1 MKKRTIFALILASF
15 LITTFVLSGSYAL
28 SGAETITPIAEIHG
42 NDSAGKIP
50 NKDQE
55 YTVRGWVMVDR
66 GIIFP
71 HDPPVV
77 FYLQDKSTRTVDGVV
92 YSPGICIYD
101 GDRVIPAD
109 IEIKEGYYM
118 EITGKKIQYNA
129 LTELAPTSYKI
140 ISTTT
145 TLLSEGL
152 TDSDGLPLWYSN
164 SGDITLGGTE
174 LKSTEIAGQP
184 LRVTVNMMDLQAS
197 GGNDGPEQ
205 LEGRLVMIEDCI
217 VLQDFPAQGQA
228 WQPGTH
234 LIECMGA
241 DGSKVTVAIQENSD
255 VPGSPSFP
263 RDVRVDI
270 IGIVAQYDRGS
281 SGSGGTRE
289 GSDDKLLDGHQLI
302 PRYYSDF
309 RRRPVETANVLIS
322 KKFLAGPSDTMYIV
336 VTDSGIAV
344 NKSSTTK
351 DTLSVVVKSE
361 TDPVGF
367 DITLTETGNNTGI
380 FKSAN
385 FGVSEDATVAGSAIK
400 VRDGDEIS
408 VTYIDAKDKNGNTN
422 QTVIAKAYYKASVSA
437 PKIELSHR
445 IFSPDRNETVTI
457 KYNAPYNTANPGSNY
472 KVTLRIFD
480 LKGREVKKLHDW
492 LVVEQG
498 ITTWDGKDEDNRA
511 VPIGSYIVHM
521 EVLEP
526 SGRPTA
532 SAMKVITV
540 ATPLQ

>member
-1 MKKRTIFALILASF
+1 MKKRTIFTLILTSF

-42 NDSAGKIP
+42 NYSTGKIL
-50 NKDQE
+50 NENQE
-55 YTVRGWVMVDR
+55 YTVRGWVTVDR

-71 HDPPVV
+71 HSPPMA
-77 FYLQDKSTRTVDGVV
+77 FYIQDKSTRTVGDVV
-92 YSPGICIYD
+92 YSPGICIFD
-101 GDRVIPAD
+101 GDQVIPVGT
-109 IEIKEGYYM
+109 EIKEGYYM

-140 ISTTT
+140 LSTTT

-152 TDSDGLPLWYSN
+152 TDTDGLPLWYSN
-164 SGDITLGGTE
+164 SGDITLGGTN

-184 LRVTVNMMDLQAS
+184 LRVTVKMLDLQAS

-241 DGSKVTVAIQENSD
+241 DGFKVTLAIQENSD

-281 SGSGGTRE
+281 PSSGGARE
-289 GSDDKLLDGHQLI
+289 GGDDKLLDGHQLI

-309 RRRPVETANVLIS
+309 RRRPIETGDVLFS
-322 KKFLAGPSDTMYIV
+322 KKSLAGVSDTMYV
-336 VTDSGIAV
+336 VVADSGIAV
-344 NKSSTTK
+344 NVSSTTK

-367 DITLTETGNNTGI
+367 NVTLTETGNNTGT

-408 VTYIDAKDKNGNTN
+408 AMYIDAKDKNGNTN
-422 QTVIAKAYYKASVSA
+422 QTVIA
-437 PKIELSHR
+437 
-445 IFSPDRNETVTI
+445 
-457 KYNAPYNTANPGSNY
+457 
-472 KVTLRIFD
+472 
-480 LKGREVKKLHDW
+480 
-492 LVVEQG
+492 
-498 ITTWDGKDEDNRA
+498 
-511 VPIGSYIVHM
+511 
-521 EVLEP
+521 
-526 SGRPTA
+526 
-532 SAMKVITV
+532 
-540 ATPLQ
+540 